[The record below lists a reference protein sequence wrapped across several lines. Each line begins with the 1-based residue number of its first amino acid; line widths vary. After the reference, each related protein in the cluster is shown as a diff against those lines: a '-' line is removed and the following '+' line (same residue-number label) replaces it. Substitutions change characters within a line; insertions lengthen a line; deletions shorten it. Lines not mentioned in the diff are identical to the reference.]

1 MPLLAPSVPDNGTP
15 RSTQNHAINFYLLAR
30 LSTNAPAGTT
40 LDAPPAITPPRAM
53 STFSNAKLHP
63 ANDGNHPSLKLLA
76 SNPNRNAPT
85 LD

>member
-1 MPLLAPSVPDNGTP
+1 
-15 RSTQNHAINFYLLAR
+15 
-30 LSTNAPAGTT
+30 
-40 LDAPPAITPPRAM
+40 M